1 MALGGSSTSPA
12 EYMMFWPLLS
22 GFIQIL
28 NPAQPQN
35 FSGRTFLVRALIRA
49 LTRGQEGYD
58 RKRHRDDR
66 DARRMRTRRQK
77 DELSEAKREI
87 QRQKEK
93 LGESAKEV
101 VRLRREL
108 AKFRDLQGDD
118 VASRK
123 RKKSSESSKGGTVA
137 RLPTEVWTM
146 IAAKLKDK
154 DVLAFALTSKQHRE
168 AQQQAGRKL
177 VTKTWYQR
185 KDGKHYWRYFTED
198 WCAWWSRRFIVS
210 ETREECMNRIIMIAV
225 NFGHSGVLKRYWSKI
240 PEDKIPRLMDAGT
253 CAWAARGGKLE
264 TLQWLRSQGCAW
276 DQSTCAQA
284 ALHGHLKCLQWAR
297 SEGCPWSEN
306 TCTWAARGGQLEC
319 LQWARSEG
327 CPWSRITCSQA
338 ARYGQL
344 ECLQWARQNGC
355 PWSAN
360 IMCNVATERGHLAAL
375 KWVREQGCS
384 WGENTTLVAARNGHL
399 KCFRWLI
406 FQGCPWNRSECRS
419 SGKANIKQWIREQE
433 DLE

>member
-1 MALGGSSTSPA
+1 
-12 EYMMFWPLLS
+12 MMFWPLLS

-146 IAAKLKDK
+146 IATKLKDK

-319 LQWARSEG
+319 LQWAR
-327 CPWSRITCSQA
+327 
-338 ARYGQL
+338 
-344 ECLQWARQNGC
+344 QNGC
-355 PWSAN
+355 PWNAN
-360 IMCNVATERGHLAAL
+360 VMCNTAAAHGHLAVL
-375 KWVREQGCS
+375 KWVREQGCPWS
-384 WGENTTLVAARNGHL
+384 ATTTLNAAMNGHL

-406 FQGCPWNRSECRS
+406 FHGCPWNRSECRS
-419 SGKANIKQWIREQE
+419 AGKPNIQQWIREQVD